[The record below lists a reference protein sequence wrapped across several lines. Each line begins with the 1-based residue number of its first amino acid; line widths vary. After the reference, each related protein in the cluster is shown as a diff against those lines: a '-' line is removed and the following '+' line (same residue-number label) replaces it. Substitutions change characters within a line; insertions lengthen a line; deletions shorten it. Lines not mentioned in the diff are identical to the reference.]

1 MQSNKE
7 CLKNDKTILK
17 YQKRFRSVFYV
28 FTKKVNKIKLSAN
41 DDKRIKV
48 FGGIVSYPC
57 GAYSEGL
64 GEVSKAEFT
73 RHSKNIKLS
82 IMISFNEAT
91 GENTK
96 EHSLYL
102 N

>member
-1 MQSNKE
+1 MQRYKE
-7 CLKNDKTILK
+7 CLKNDETILK
-17 YQKRFRSVFYV
+17 CQKRFRSVFYV
-28 FTKKVNKIKLSAN
+28 FTKNVNKTKLSAN
-41 DDKRIKV
+41 DDKRIKA

-57 GAYSEGL
+57 GAYSAGL

-91 GENTK
+91 GESTK
-96 EHSLYL
+96 ENSLHL

>member
-1 MQSNKE
+1 M
-7 CLKNDKTILK
+7 
-17 YQKRFRSVFYV
+17 
-28 FTKKVNKIKLSAN
+28 
-41 DDKRIKV
+41 

-57 GAYSEGL
+57 GAYSAGL